1 MTKNQHI
8 LQVGESLKLG
18 SNRFLLH
25 VSMKLTPESQTP
37 SSASAA
43 LFFFSL
49 PPSLLPGFPHLNSV
63 SFLLS
68 PATEEE
74 EEEEE
79 EEEDRLILSSAS
91 QEDGEGFLQIRPPSA
106 ALFMGGTHTARAE
119 PPFAVPT
126 NSPASMAPPPPL
138 RCYGKGLEMGA
149 DR

>member
-79 EEEDRLILSSAS
+79 EEDRLILSSAS